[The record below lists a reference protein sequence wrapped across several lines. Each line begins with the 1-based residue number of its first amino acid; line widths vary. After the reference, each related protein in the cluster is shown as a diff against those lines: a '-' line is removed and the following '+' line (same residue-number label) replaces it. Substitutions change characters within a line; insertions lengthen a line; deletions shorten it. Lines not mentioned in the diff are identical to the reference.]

1 MEEKRRGGEGKSRPL
16 VGQSH
21 EKAGLFSS
29 PGAARKQKATKGD
42 IDRIRVGDGG
52 MEMGAWDPIEEP
64 PVPSRESTHTHYFA
78 SLRASK
84 RPSMEA
90 SKQAS
95 KKASK
100 QSTDSPLAPASTT
113 HIRDALHA
121 LRPRPRP
128 CSLAHARPPAIPRPE
143 MHGFIKLPLQTQTQT
158 HIQRPTR
165 QTRRSVGSQ

>member
-52 MEMGAWDPIEEP
+52 MEMGEMGAWDPIEEP

-90 SKQAS
+90 SKKAS

-100 QSTDSPLAPASTT
+100 APT
-113 HIRDALHA
+113 AL
-121 LRPRPRP
+121 
-128 CSLAHARPPAIPRPE
+128 
-143 MHGFIKLPLQTQTQT
+143 
-158 HIQRPTR
+158 
-165 QTRRSVGSQ
+165 